1 MVENKSVEKP
11 KRQRTQKQIDAF
23 EKARAKRSENLA
35 NKKKPPELTK
45 EEKKEIK
52 DYNKGFNVKTDKA
65 PKIVEKDNAKV
76 VSKEQYNPFTEAN
89 KKNSIIEPP
98 KKKKELEVQYIDA
111 PKPKRQYNKKPVIA
125 PPPTIQ
131 EETDEEL
138 EDFSE
143 WLDAPDTDEEE
154 VKPIPKKSPPKKKTT
169 KPAKIIYE
177 SDSTSDDDEPTV
189 IIKKKPKNK
198 SQPNEKQD
206 YTSNLSLRDKLRLN
220 GF

>member
-11 KRQRTQKQIDAF
+11 KRQRSQKQIDAF
-23 EKARAKRSENLA
+23 TRAREKRAENIA
-35 NKKKPPELTK
+35 NKKKETVQKITK
-45 EEKKEIK
+45 EEKPEIK
-52 DYNKGFNVKTDKA
+52 VKKDTT
-65 PKIVEKDNAKV
+65 PKIVEKNNAKV

-111 PKPKRQYNKKPVIA
+111 PKPKRQYNKKPVIT